1 MMIPTGPVGTDA
13 EGYPTLY
20 PSRLRRYGAAPE
32 HDRFR
37 GCPAQYRAVYV
48 TCACGHDRQ
57 DHDGPGGACGGD
69 VPMDGC
75 AEGCT
80 KWRSSVPKIVQPNN
94 PAEFGGAVH
103 AALFHMEEHACGPE
117 EALQHVWSE
126 HLDVE
131 AFTEATEL
139 LNKYLTRGGPMTRYS
154 TLAVEIELTAVLYED
169 EDFGPVYFAGV
180 IDWLGLDI
188 NESQI
193 VHHVDYKGLALDTL
207 LPTPTGWAKMGEVQP
222 GDRLIGGDGRPCS
235 VTAKSEIH
243 MNPCYRIVFDDG
255 SSVVC
260 DHEHRWVVKAGRTG
274 GRRAPLEPVEMT
286 TQELVDRGVTDRH
299 GVRDVRIENV
309 ELDLPEVDLPI
320 DPYVLGCW
328 LGDGTKAAGV
338 VSSQDQRIFDEIEAR
353 GYRVGPVLGH
363 TGRTIYGLRSK
374 LRETGLLGLKRVPDV
389 YTRGSR
395 QQRLDLLRGLMD
407 TDGYWNPTRQRAVM
421 NTTQTWQ
428 AEVVQELVVSLGWK
442 ATTFDTTARGFG
454 IESPAKQVWFT
465 PTEPVFLARPPTDF
479 RPSEG
484 ARPLRRMVQSIDP
497 VDTVPTQCVTVDSP
511 DHRYLATEDMIPT
524 HNSNRQPLNADEVR
538 RDLQMRGYDWL
549 VHQCWQRLGLPGRPH
564 TIAHMD
570 GLRWNDVEVR
580 YTDLDRAQW
589 AEWAAAIARK
599 ILRDT
604 KAPEVLGPGCRWC
617 PRRFDCAAYR
627 TLPGVGESIA
637 ARSIGTTLDELW
649 SWRQEAADVRK
660 TLDDGI
666 ADVDRIFADR
676 VRDEGPL
683 TIDDTIWQE
692 EPVDRDVLDMAQL
705 HRVLGDTL
713 FYEVA
718 GASKKAIEQLA
729 KAHPELA
736 SAMWACFD
744 RMTVSRRV
752 VRKKVE
758 R

>member
-37 GCPAQYRAVYV
+37 GCPAQYRAIYV

-57 DHDGPGGACGGD
+57 DHDGPNGECRTA
-69 VPMDGC
+69 VPFEEC
-75 AEGCT
+75 AERCE

-117 EALQHVWSE
+117 EALQYVWSE

-131 AFTEATEL
+131 AFAEATEL

-154 TLAVEIELTAVLYED
+154 TLAVEIELTAMLYED

-193 VHHVDYKGLALDTL
+193 VHHVDYK
-207 LPTPTGWAKMGEVQP
+207 
-222 GDRLIGGDGRPCS
+222 
-235 VTAKSEIH
+235 
-243 MNPCYRIVFDDG
+243 
-255 SSVVC
+255 
-260 DHEHRWVVKAGRTG
+260 
-274 GRRAPLEPVEMT
+274 
-286 TQELVDRGVTDRH
+286 
-299 GVRDVRIENV
+299 
-309 ELDLPEVDLPI
+309 
-320 DPYVLGCW
+320 
-328 LGDGTKAAGV
+328 
-338 VSSQDQRIFDEIEAR
+338 
-353 GYRVGPVLGH
+353 
-363 TGRTIYGLRSK
+363 
-374 LRETGLLGLKRVPDV
+374 
-389 YTRGSR
+389 
-395 QQRLDLLRGLMD
+395 
-407 TDGYWNPTRQRAVM
+407 
-421 NTTQTWQ
+421 
-428 AEVVQELVVSLGWK
+428 
-442 ATTFDTTARGFG
+442 
-454 IESPAKQVWFT
+454 
-465 PTEPVFLARPPTDF
+465 
-479 RPSEG
+479 
-484 ARPLRRMVQSIDP
+484 
-497 VDTVPTQCVTVDSP
+497 
-511 DHRYLATEDMIPT
+511 
-524 HNSNRQPLNADEVR
+524 SNRQPLNADEVR

-637 ARSIGTTLDELW
+637 ARSIGTSLDDLW
-649 SWRQEAADVRK
+649 AWRQEAADVRK

-676 VRDEGPL
+676 VRDEGPI

-692 EPVDRDVLDMAQL
+692 EPVDRDVLDMQAL

-713 FYEVA
+713 FYEIA
-718 GASKKAIEQLA
+718 GASKKAVEQLA
-729 KAHPELA
+729 KAHPDLA

-752 VRKKVE
+752 VRKKVD